1 MSGELRVN
9 IPELR
14 VGSLG
19 FMDAAE
25 SLPEAPTSFPALGTD
40 PLAQALTTRT
50 NEVEAPLSD
59 SLPTTRDSA
68 KTTATNI
75 GTAADKYEQ
84 TDQKAQSDV
93 NDRLAEFDSQYGSS
107 STSGGSTDAMGQFG
121 QLMQMPMQMAQQA
134 VQVPMQMAQQLGQ
147 LPQTVMQS
155 VQQLAQMGGGLGQGG
170 AGADAGQ
177 AQSAE
182 KGEQQPSA
190 DEAGRQDPDERDERD
205 ERDEQ
210 QQDEQK
216 REGAAAP
223 DSGAQRAPATSPS
236 APAAPSGPAVA
247 APPAAPQRPP
257 VDPSVLL

>member
-1 MSGELRVN
+1 MGCAVSGELRVN

-84 TDQKAQSDV
+84 TDQKASLTSMTGW
-93 NDRLAEFDSQYGSS
+93 RSS
-107 STSGGSTDAMGQFG
+107 IRS
-121 QLMQMPMQMAQQA
+121 MAPRA
-134 VQVPMQMAQQLGQ
+134 RVAGPRMRWVS
-147 LPQTVMQS
+147 S
-155 VQQLAQMGGGLGQGG
+155 V
-170 AGADAGQ
+170 
-177 AQSAE
+177 S
-182 KGEQQPSA
+182 
-190 DEAGRQDPDERDERD
+190 
-205 ERDEQ
+205 
-210 QQDEQK
+210 
-216 REGAAAP
+216 
-223 DSGAQRAPATSPS
+223 
-236 APAAPSGPAVA
+236 
-247 APPAAPQRPP
+247 
-257 VDPSVLL
+257 

>member
-1 MSGELRVN
+1 
-9 IPELR
+9 
-14 VGSLG
+14 
-19 FMDAAE
+19 MDAAE
-25 SLPEAPTSFPALGTD
+25 SLPEAPTAFPALGTD

-50 NEVEAPLSD
+50 NEVEAPLLD
-59 SLPTTRDSA
+59 SLPTTRGNA
-68 KTTATNI
+68 KATATNI

-93 NDRLAEFDSQYGSS
+93 NDRLAEFDSKYGSS
-107 STSGGSTDAMGQFG
+107 STSNGSTDAMGQFG

-134 VQVPMQMAQQLGQ
+134 IQVPMQMAQQPGQ

-155 VQQLAQMGGGLGQGG
+155 VQQLAQMGGGSDQRD
-170 AGADAGQ
+170 AGAAGTD
-177 AQSAE
+177 AE

-190 DEAGRQDPDERDERD
+190 GEAGRQDPDERAERD

-210 QQDEQK
+210 QK

-247 APPAAPQRPP
+247 ASPATPQRPP

>member
-14 VGSLG
+14 AGGLG

-25 SLPEAPTSFPALGTD
+25 SLPEAPTAFPALGTD

-68 KTTATNI
+68 KATATNI
-75 GTAADKYEQ
+75 GTAADRYEQ

-93 NDRLAEFDSQYGSS
+93 NDRLAEFDSKYGSS
-107 STSGGSTDAMGQFG
+107 GTSGASTDVMGQFG

-134 VQVPMQMAQQLGQ
+134 IQVPMQMAQQLGQ
-147 LPQTVMQS
+147 LPQTAMQS
-155 VQQLAQMGGGLGQGG
+155 VQQMAQMGGGLGQGG
-170 AGADAGQ
+170 AGAEGTDADQ
-177 AQSAE
+177 A
-182 KGEQQPSA
+182 EQQPTA
-190 DEAGRQDPDERDERD
+190 DDEGRQAADERDERD

-210 QQDEQK
+210 KQDEQT

-236 APAAPSGPAVA
+236 ASAAPSGPAVA
-247 APPAAPQRPP
+247 APSPAPQRPP

>member
-1 MSGELRVN
+1 MGCAVSGELRVN

-25 SLPEAPTSFPALGTD
+25 SLPEAPTSFPALGSD

-59 SLPTTRDSA
+59 SLPTTRANA

-93 NDRLAEFDSQYGSS
+93 NDRLAEFDSKYGSS
-107 STSGGSTDAMGQFG
+107 STSGGSADAMGQFG

-134 VQVPMQMAQQLGQ
+134 IQVPMQMAQQLGQ

-155 VQQLAQMGGGLGQGG
+155 VQQLAQMGGGLGQGAA
-170 AGADAGQ
+170 AGTDAEP
-177 AQSAE
+177 AQPAE
-182 KGEQQPSA
+182 KGEQQLAA
-190 DEAGRQDPDERDERD
+190 DEAGRQDLD

-210 QQDEQK
+210 QQDQQK
-216 REGAAAP
+216 REGVAAP
-223 DSGAQRAPATSPS
+223 DSGAQRAPVSPPS

-247 APPAAPQRPP
+247 ASPAAPQRPP